1 MKILMVDDDP
11 AILHLF
17 QRVTKSLGF
26 EDVESASSGDD
37 AVSKVIGTH
46 YDLITLD
53 IQMPGASGLDVLS
66 VIRNMCPHA
75 IIAII
80 SAHIP
85 HDVPSEIAGCAD
97 VMITKPIA
105 MSIFTQLVTNVGGIV
120 KHMDAIRS
128 LSVARTSVR

>member
-17 QRVTKSLGF
+17 QRVTERLGF
-26 EDVESASSGDD
+26 EDIETASSGDD

-53 IQMPGASGLDVLS
+53 IQMPGASGLEVLS

-80 SAHIP
+80 SAYIP

-128 LSVARTSVR
+128 LSIARTSLR